1 MCGGGGGGG
10 REVDKT
16 RSVLDLFC
24 EIICIF
30 FSLLVVDGGGRD
42 VGGQTDRNI
51 GCNIGKIR
59 V

>member
-16 RSVLDLFC
+16 RSVLDLFR

-51 GCNIGKIR
+51 GCNNK
-59 V
+59 